1 MKLTLRDETFDAAI
15 FIFLTVSV
23 ALLGF
28 RQISVL
34 LEIKLRGDN
43 SQGIKVTILF
53 TEEEEGSVVKKES
66 NTNFLLPRIY

>member
-43 SQGIKVTILF
+43 SQRMKVTILF
-53 TEEEEGSVVKKES
+53 REEEEGSVVKKES
-66 NTNFLLPRIY
+66 NTNFLLSRIY